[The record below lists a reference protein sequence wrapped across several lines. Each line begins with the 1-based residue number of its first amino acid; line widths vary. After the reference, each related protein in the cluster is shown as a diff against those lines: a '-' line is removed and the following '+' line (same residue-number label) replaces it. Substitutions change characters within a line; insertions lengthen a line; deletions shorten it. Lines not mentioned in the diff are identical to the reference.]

1 MGEKPRKSK
10 ITEAKGGALEDE
22 GVSGWFPGEQAVRAS
37 YTGSGREQGPTRTR
51 EDEWNQKA

>member
-22 GVSGWFPGEQAVRAS
+22 GVSGWFPREQAVRAS
-37 YTGSGREQGPTRTR
+37 YTGSGGEQGPTRTR
-51 EDEWNQKA
+51 EDEWNL